1 MSRCSGKMAVVLAL
15 AVALTSGT
23 AFAVSLDALDPGRTW
38 RLGRVRIE
46 GNRAIGKRE
55 IRRTMLLETRPW
67 YAVWRRPPFF
77 DPVTLETDV
86 ERVVL
91 LYRRQGHYRAR
102 VDYDIHVPDDGDAL
116 TVVVTVAEGPV
127 VMVERVDVTLR
138 GAELAPR
145 ARARLLRRLPIA
157 AGQPFTEASYDAAV
171 THLLQFYR
179 ERGYARAAVTK
190 KATVDV
196 RATAGVVSYD
206 VDSGPRCFFGDVTIA
221 GAEDVAPDVVRREV
235 VFRSGQPFRAALLD
249 ETRENL
255 VGLHLFRTVSIVEG
269 GEGERVDVVIRVI
282 EQPPREVTLGVGFDS
297 EELVRGFASWR
308 HFNFLGGARQLGV
321 SVRASLLERTIGA
334 TFLQPHFPVH
344 DARTA
349 LLFSQ
354 AQEDEDPFTLDRTRV
369 SPRIEWR
376 LRSPYGIFVAH
387 RFEYNTLTEVKNAVV
402 DAFPGI
408 APKHSVLSGV
418 VLGTEWTNIDDPL
431 EPTRGAAA
439 TATVEPVGDFLGG
452 DVSFVRLTWEG
463 RVYGRLPGKLVGTA
477 RLRLGAADPLASSQE
492 VPYYERFFAGGI
504 DSVRGYDRWRV
515 GPLIRDTPVGG
526 RTRVE
531 WSLEVRRPI
540 TERVAAAVFLDAGQV
555 SVRSYDFPFGD
566 LRYGAGIGGRYRSPI
581 GPIGVDLGIP
591 NDPPADDQPWRVHV
605 NLGGTF

>member
-1 MSRCSGKMAVVLAL
+1 MAVALAL

-23 AFAVSLDALDPGRTW
+23 AFAVPLHALDPGRTW
-38 RLGRVRIE
+38 RLGRLRIE
-46 GNRAIGKRE
+46 GNHAIGKRE
-55 IRRTMLLETRPW
+55 IRRAMLVETRAW
-67 YAVWRRPPFF
+67 YAVWRRRPFF
-77 DPVTLETDV
+77 DPVTLVTDV
-86 ERVVL
+86 ERVRR
-91 LYRRQGHYRAR
+91 LYRRQGHYLAR
-102 VDYDIHVPDDGDAL
+102 VDYDIQVPDEGDAL
-116 TVVVTVAEGPV
+116 TVVLTVTEGPV
-127 VMVERVDVTLR
+127 ATVERVEVRLA
-138 GAELAPR
+138 GAELPPR
-145 ARARLLRRLPIA
+145 TRARLLGRVPIA
-157 AGQPFTEASYDAAV
+157 AGQPFTEAAYNAAV

-179 ERGYARAAVTK
+179 GRGYARAAVTK
-190 KATVDV
+190 KAIVDV
-196 RATAGVVSYD
+196 ETGAAVVSYD
-206 VDSGPRCFFGDVTIA
+206 VDSGPRCVFGDVTIA
-221 GAEDVAPDVVRREV
+221 GTKDVAPDVVRREV
-235 VFRSGQPFRAALLD
+235 AFRPGQPFRAALLD
-249 ETRENL
+249 QTRENL

-269 GEGERVDVVIRVI
+269 GERERVDVAIRVI
-282 EQPPREVTLGVGFDS
+282 EQPPREVTLGVGFDT

-321 SVRASLLERTIGA
+321 SVRASQLERTIGA
-334 TFLQPHFPVH
+334 AFVQPHFPVH

-349 LLFSQ
+349 LLFSL
-354 AQEDEDPFTLDRTRV
+354 AREDEDPFTLDRTRV

-376 LRSPYGIFVAH
+376 LRSPFGIFVAH
-387 RFEYNTLTEVKNAVV
+387 RFEYNTLTDVKNVIA

-408 APKHSVLSGV
+408 APQHSVLSGV
-418 VLGTEWTNIDDPL
+418 VFGTEWTTIDDPL

-452 DVSFVRLTWEG
+452 DVSLVRATWEG
-463 RVYGRLPGKLVGTA
+463 RVYGRLPAKLVGAA

-531 WSLEVRRPI
+531 WSVEVRRPI
-540 TERVAAAVFLDAGQV
+540 TERIAAVVFLDAGQV

-566 LRYGAGIGGRYRSPI
+566 LKYGAGIGGRYRSPI

-591 NDPPADDQPWRVHV
+591 NDPPADDPPWRVHV
-605 NLGGTF
+605 SLGGTF